1 MVIRR
6 TSLSPTPTRPVCPA
20 NPLRRGT
27 TWTPSTPTCPPTR
40 PTFQA
45 TRSMVYW
52 TTWTTLSTGPLL
64 LRLRYKYHERGATSQ
79 LIWTRR
85 RWISR
90 KRYVCSKRPNRR
102 GPSDSLSRTS
112 PTLLVR
118 NGTSRS
124 RVLLVGASASSS
136 LLPSPAGRYYT
147 DHHGRRQQLEPAVTH
162 QRPPG
167 QPRGITESSTEPEID
182 AVLPKI
188 VISELTTRS
197 AGNMEPPLR
206 TWQRGMYIPTHGP
219 NNFPSG
225 RPCRRRR
232 GRTYSAQRHQN
243 WPRLARPEGC
253 CDIRPYLCDGR
264 GLD

>member
-1 MVIRR
+1 MDFPEALHLLQAPQWPGPERLPFKNLSNASSPQR
-6 TSLSPTPTRPVCPA
+6 HLPLKSPTHGHICFKLVTKPR
-20 NPLRRGT
+20 
-27 TWTPSTPTCPPTR
+27 
-40 PTFQA
+40 
-45 TRSMVYW
+45 
-52 TTWTTLSTGPLL
+52 TGPQAGNL
-64 LRLRYKYHERGATSQ
+64 
-79 LIWTRR
+79 
-85 RWISR
+85 
-90 KRYVCSKRPNRR
+90 
-102 GPSDSLSRTS
+102 
-112 PTLLVR
+112 PT
-118 NGTSRS
+118 T
-124 RVLLVGASASSS
+124 
-136 LLPSPAGRYYT
+136 T
-147 DHHGRRQQLEPAVTH
+147 DHHRRRQQLEPAVTH

-182 AVLPKI
+182 AALPKI

-197 AGNMEPPLR
+197 AGNMEPPSR